1 VSAEAWRA
9 LRRADR
15 LGFKLIGASLLT
27 VFVVWAVFSFVG
39 FRSEKRALLEQLD
52 RLGTSLAQMGAISCQ
67 EPLLGGDYPI
77 LDTFVETLARE
88 RDDIV
93 FARIER
99 PDGTV
104 LCRAPGALESRALQ
118 PARYRTYSADVVAPG
133 PVRQV
138 IARVSFGLSSKPF
151 EDFVAGRQRILALQG
166 GVAFLVLALLLSML
180 SNKLVARPVS
190 RLDQSAM
197 QLGRGDLDTPIVLE
211 GKDELGRLAL
221 TLDEMRINVRAA
233 YQQVQRANDE
243 LRAANVAQERTLREL
258 ACALDTANA
267 ANKAKGEFLATVSHE
282 IRTPMHGVIGT
293 TALLLDTDLD
303 EEQHG
308 FAETIRVSAESLLV
322 IINEILDFSKV
333 DAGRLELVES
343 AFDPRELVHEVVAL
357 FTGQARLK
365 DLDLAVDLAED
376 LPPLVRADR
385 LRLRQ
390 VLANLVGNA
399 VKFTPRGH
407 VSVAA
412 RRETDPEGRT
422 RLHVEV
428 SDTGIGIP
436 SEAMGRL
443 FRPFVQ
449 VDASTT
455 RRYGGTGLGLA
466 ISKRLVELMGG
477 EIGCRSEIGS
487 GTTFWFTVAVELAAR
502 ASTPRSAAPAR
513 ERSGEPLAPLPAAAE
528 RAHAPV
534 THASRILLVEDHPV
548 NQRIALHMLK
558 KRGHAAELASN
569 GAEALRALADASFDL
584 ILMDCSMPEMDG
596 FETTRRIRA
605 REAGTGRHVPIVALT
620 ANAMEA
626 DRERCLAVGMDDYLS
641 KPVRPDDL
649 YGIIDRWCSDAGER
663 TRSAT

>member
-9 LRRADR
+9 LRRVDR

-99 PDGTV
+99 PDGTL
-104 LCRAPGALESRALQ
+104 LCRAPGALERQALE
-118 PARYRTYSADVVAPG
+118 PSRYRTYSADVVAPG
-133 PVRQV
+133 PERQV
-138 IARVSFGLSSKPF
+138 IARVSFGLSSQPF
-151 EDFVAGRQRILALQG
+151 EDFVAARQRILALQG

-190 RLDQSAM
+190 RLDQFAI

-211 GKDELGRLAL
+211 SKDELGRLAL

-243 LRAANVAQERTLREL
+243 LRASNVAQERTLREL

-293 TALLLDTDLD
+293 TGLLLDTDLD

-308 FAETIRVSAESLLV
+308 FVETIRVSAESLLV
-322 IINEILDFSKV
+322 IINEILDFSKA

-357 FTGQARLK
+357 FTGAARLK
-365 DLDLAVDLAED
+365 GLDMAADLADD
-376 LPPLVRADR
+376 LPPLVHADR

-390 VLANLVGNA
+390 VLSNLVGNA
-399 VKFTPRGH
+399 VKFTPRGR

-412 RRETDPEGRT
+412 RPETDAEGRT
-422 RLHVEV
+422 RLRVDV

-436 SEAMGRL
+436 SEAMERL
-443 FRPFVQ
+443 FQPFVQ

-487 GTTFWFTVAVELAAR
+487 GTTFWFTVAVDIR
-502 ASTPRSAAPAR
+502 ASAPRSAAPAR
-513 ERSGEPLAPLPAAAE
+513 DGSDQPPAPLPAATE
-528 RAHAPV
+528 RAHAPAG
-534 THASRILLVEDHPV
+534 ASRILLVEDHPV
-548 NQRIALHMLK
+548 NQRIARHMLR

-569 GAEALRALADASFDL
+569 GAEALRVLDDASFDL

-605 REAGTGRHVPIVALT
+605 REAGTGHHVPIVALT

-649 YGIIDRWCSDAGER
+649 YVIIDRWCSGAGER
-663 TRSAT
+663 ARSAT